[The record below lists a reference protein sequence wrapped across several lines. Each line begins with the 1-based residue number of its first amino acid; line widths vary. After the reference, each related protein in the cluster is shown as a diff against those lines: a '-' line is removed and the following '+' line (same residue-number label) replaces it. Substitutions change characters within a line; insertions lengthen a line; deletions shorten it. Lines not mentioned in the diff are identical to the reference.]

1 MPALKPTQFSAEV
14 TWLGSV
20 YRTDLPTL
28 MSDTADKLDLTFEG
42 IAGTRHFGNT
52 RSSCV
57 RVTAQYPKGT
67 PIGNERQLSILSAEE
82 LEQIA
87 AQMGL
92 DDIDPA
98 RLGASMVIRGIPD
111 FTHVPPSSR
120 LLAPSGAS
128 LVIDMENR
136 PCQIP
141 AKSLESV
148 HPGQG
153 KGFKPAAKDRR
164 GVTAWVAAEG
174 QVSLG
179 DTLTLH
185 IPDQPVWA
193 HLDDA
198 RTTRL

>member
-141 AKSLESV
+141 AKLQ
-148 HPGQG
+148 PNCL
-153 KGFKPAAKDRR
+153 
-164 GVTAWVAAEG
+164 VAALPG
-174 QVSLG
+174 CPVSLF
-179 DTLTLH
+179 
-185 IPDQPVWA
+185 Q
-193 HLDDA
+193 
-198 RTTRL
+198 TRSFPQLLSSPGLSLPYLLSMSNLSNRQALPKRVES